1 MDGNSHRKGKKL
13 GLIIGLAVGLLVGIL
28 VITIVAY
35 LLYQKRTQTSEEQT
49 TKPEAELKPKPE
61 LGVQENPQEE
71 VSVSINAS
79 TELMVLGSQQNENIK
94 PKPEGENMR
103 VEDINGG
110 NANKP
115 FEGNGKHEQI
125 SSGEYVPVRV
135 GAGEASGD
143 ASMVPDMDMDELDE
157 LVQQHE
163 SQNANRRA

>member
-1 MDGNSHRKGKKL
+1 M
-13 GLIIGLAVGLLVGIL
+13 GLPVGIL

-35 LLYQKRTQTSEEQT
+35 LLYQKRTQTSGEQT
-49 TKPEAELKPKPE
+49 TKPDPESELKPKPE

-71 VSVSINAS
+71 VSISINAS

-115 FEGNGKHEQI
+115 FEGNGKYEQI
-125 SSGEYVPVRV
+125 SNGEYVPVHV
-135 GAGEASGD
+135 GAGETSGD